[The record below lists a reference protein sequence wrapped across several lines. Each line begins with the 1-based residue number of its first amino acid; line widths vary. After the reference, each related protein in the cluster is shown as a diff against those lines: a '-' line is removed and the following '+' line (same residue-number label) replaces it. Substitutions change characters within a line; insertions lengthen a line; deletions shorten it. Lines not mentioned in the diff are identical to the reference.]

1 MARVNVFL
9 SEELLEAIDAQATAS
24 RTNRSALIQVAMTA
38 YLEARQ
44 KEREE
49 AEIRREMDEA
59 GRGMDTLAEKLGSW
73 DPVKVI
79 REFRDSRSH
88 RVREPRRRY
97 RATSRKKRS

>member
-1 MARVNVFL
+1 
-9 SEELLEAIDAQATAS
+9 
-24 RTNRSALIQVAMTA
+24 
-38 YLEARQ
+38 
-44 KEREE
+44 
-49 AEIRREMDEA
+49 MDEA